1 MDRQGPI
8 FKLFARQRG
17 SMKKI
22 VKSSP
27 LCILPASLLA
37 LGMFLSLARFVQAQ
51 NQDVLVIE
59 ITARKYEYSIS
70 PVHVRLGTKV
80 QLKITA
86 TDHDHVSK
94 SQMSPM
100 VPNRT
105 VSVA

>member
-1 MDRQGPI
+1 
-8 FKLFARQRG
+8 
-17 SMKKI
+17 MKKI

-94 SQMSPM
+94 SQMSLM